1 MNKFLEWSKKSISPA
16 FIAMFVASFVLWYIT
31 KLNYNYT
38 TDYNVRLNIGGE
50 KVEVPCV
57 TEGKGTNLF
66 NYKFQLSKRLRIP
79 LEELSY
85 QTVSDDFGEVFLQID
100 PKSLQN
106 AISVRVSDIKVVSLG
121 TENFILLKRKVS
133 SLSVIL
139 RMCSPSVK

>member
-1 MNKFLEWSKKSISPA
+1 MNKFLEWSKRSISPA

-57 TEGKGTNLF
+57 IEGKGTNLF

-121 TENFILLKRKVS
+121 DVPML
-133 SLSVIL
+133 SL
-139 RMCSPSVK
+139 PEEQEEK

>member
-1 MNKFLEWSKKSISPA
+1 MNKFLEWGKKSISPA

-57 TEGKGTNLF
+57 IEGKGTNLF

-106 AISVRVSDIKVVSLG
+106 AISVRVSDIKIVSLG
-121 TENFILLKRKVS
+121 EIPMLSQPETEEEE
-133 SLSVIL
+133 SL
-139 RMCSPSVK
+139 